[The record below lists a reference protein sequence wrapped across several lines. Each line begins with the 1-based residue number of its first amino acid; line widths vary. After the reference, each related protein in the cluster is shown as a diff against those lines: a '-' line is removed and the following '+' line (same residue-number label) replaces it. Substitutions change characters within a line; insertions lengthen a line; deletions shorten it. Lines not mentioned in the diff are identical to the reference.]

1 MLHRKQS
8 VRAGAAMSMPVG
20 ASIASEFAIPTD
32 LLGREDVQKGTIWA
46 FARHPPQHCA
56 RIGFEDVT

>member
-1 MLHRKQS
+1 
-8 VRAGAAMSMPVG
+8 MSMPVG

-32 LLGREDVQKGTIWA
+32 LLGREDVQQGTIWA